1 MFSQLLGTP
10 LPPRGSSQ
18 LSLIA
23 SSGSMGHTVSGVGF
37 HGASGPHTLAC
48 CLALRAK
55 RRESMWFLSPWLEP
69 ETSSTFLHSV
79 PVDPPHP
86 PTPTLTVQ
94 YHLRCVVPMRP
105 PRIRDGAGPLHLQRV
120 CFRVPFQV
128 HCRESSP
135 PGCLLGNIN
144 WREKNPL
151 CLLFLIKL
159 AIKRWCSSI

>member
-1 MFSQLLGTP
+1 MEPQGHTPWLIALLSELREGGQC
-10 LPPRGSSQ
+10 GSSVRGWNRRPQ
-18 LSLIA
+18 ALFCIQ
-23 SSGSMGHTVSGVGF
+23 
-37 HGASGPHTLAC
+37 
-48 CLALRAK
+48 CL
-55 RRESMWFLSPWLEP
+55 W
-69 ETSSTFLHSV
+69 T
-79 PVDPPHP
+79 PPIP

-159 AIKRWCSSI
+159 AIKCWCSSI